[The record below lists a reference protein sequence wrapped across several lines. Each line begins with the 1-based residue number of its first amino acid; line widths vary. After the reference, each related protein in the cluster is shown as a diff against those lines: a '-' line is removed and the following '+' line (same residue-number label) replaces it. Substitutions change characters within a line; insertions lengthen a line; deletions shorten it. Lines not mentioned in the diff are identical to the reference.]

1 MPFDSRENAR
11 SGQARSA
18 PSHYVSAVDRPWGAF
33 KNGLMRDLRL
43 ATPSNCSRGLGFLLA
58 CMTLVHQSASP
69 AANQAGPPS
78 RPDQARVGEAGPA
91 GSRPVDFSYEIRPLL
106 SDRCF
111 RCHGPD
117 AGKRK
122 AKLRLDTRA
131 GMLKKLEEVGEGW
144 AVVKPRD
151 PDKSELI
158 RRIFTDDED
167 DRMPPP
173 ESHLTLSAADKAML
187 KRWVV
192 EGADYRPHWSLG
204 PVQPV
209 GVPRLRD
216 GTAPANPID
225 AFVRTRLEE
234 KGLTPAPRASP
245 EVIIRRLALNLT
257 GLPPA
262 PADIDAFLADRS
274 PGADVRAIERYLA
287 SPAYGERMAMD
298 WLDLARYADTYGYQA
313 DVDRD
318 MSAYRDWVIRAFN
331 DNLPYDQF
339 LTWQIAGDLLPNPTR
354 EQRIATA
361 FNRLHRQTNEGGSI
375 EEEFRTEYVVDR
387 VNTFGTAMLGLTME
401 CARCHDHKFD
411 AITQRDYFSMF
422 AFFNSIDESGL
433 YSHFTNAT
441 PSPSLL
447 LWAPEKETQHDLV
460 KTRIAAAE
468 VRLEAVSR
476 SARQAFNSWLETAP
490 VFASGRGL
498 AGSKTRDLPGLKTRD
513 YKTGQAAP
521 ASPGLKTRDYK
532 TGQAAAGS
540 PGLKTGSPGLKTR
553 AYTVNRPAPIAH
565 LEFNAVAGET
575 TPDSVSTVSA
585 QLQDGPALVHEG
597 PAAGGS
603 TAALR
608 FSGDNQVVHPG
619 VRPFSRTDP
628 FSLSLR
634 LKPTVKQARGII
646 LHQSRAWSDAG
657 SRGFELTLDHGRP
670 FFGLIHFWP
679 GNAVAVRAKRSLPLN
694 KWSRLVVTYDGSS
707 RAAGIR
713 LYLDGRLL
721 PTEVVRDRLYKDIGY
736 GPATGDRSSEK
747 HPFTIGARFR
757 DSGFKDGL
765 IDDLQVFDTR
775 LTAAEVVSAVRRDP
789 RDPAAFEHFLVRQHQ
804 PYISALAELKRL
816 REEENT
822 LISDT
827 PEIMVMEEMRQPR
840 PAHLLKRGA
849 YDAPAAIV
857 PRDTPGSLP
866 PFPKNQPRNRLGLA
880 RWLTDRTHPLA
891 ARVVVNRIWRMHFGR
906 GLVATQEDFGSQGKL
921 PSHPELLDW
930 LAGRFMDEG
939 WDVKALHRLIVTS
952 DTFQQS
958 SQAAGASARRDPDN
972 ELLARGPKTRLMA
985 EQIRD
990 SALAASGLL
999 NRTIGGP
1006 SVKPYQPAGLWEQ
1019 SGTGKTYKQDTGDAL
1034 YRRSLY
1040 TFWRRTSPP
1049 PSMITFDAMSREVC
1063 TAKRDVTATPLQSL
1077 VLLNDPQF
1085 VEAARVLAERVLKR
1099 FPNDEAGR
1107 NRDVFRALIGRLPDE
1122 TEEGILAR
1130 LFAGQRD
1137 LFARNLDDA
1146 AKLLGVG
1153 ESKSDEA
1160 LSRADLAAMTTVVN
1174 AIMNFDEFVVVR

>member
-1 MPFDSRENAR
+1 MRATW
-11 SGQARSA
+11 RSA
-18 PSHYVSAVDRPWGAF
+18 RAAGALAV
-33 KNGLMRDLRL
+33 
-43 ATPSNCSRGLGFLLA
+43 LA
-58 CMTLVHQSASP
+58 CAAIGPLTGAP
-69 AANQAGPPS
+69 AASQDAPPS
-78 RPDQARVGEAGPA
+78 RSDRARFGEAGSLD
-91 GSRPVDFSYEIRPLL
+91 SRPVNFSYQIRPLL

-122 AKLRLDTRA
+122 AKLRLDMRE
-131 GMLKKLEEVGEGW
+131 GVLKKLKDVGKGW
-144 AVVKPRD
+144 AVVKPGD
-151 PDKSELI
+151 PDRSELI

-173 ESHLTLSAADKAML
+173 ESHLALSAAEKAML
-187 KRWVV
+187 RQWVV
-192 EGADYRPHWSLG
+192 EGADYRPHWSLL
-204 PVQPV
+204 PVHSV
-209 GVPRLRD
+209 AVPRLRD
-216 GTAPANPID
+216 AEVPANPID
-225 AFVRTRLEE
+225 AFVRSRLDAE
-234 KGLTPAPRASP
+234 GLRPAAAASP
-245 EVIIRRLALNLT
+245 EVVIRRLAFNLT

-262 PADIDAFLADRS
+262 PAEIDALLADPS
-274 PGADVRAIERYLA
+274 PGAHARAVEQYLT

-318 MSAYRDWVIRAFN
+318 MSAYRDWVVRAFN

-339 LTWQIAGDLLPNPTR
+339 LTWQLAGDLLPNPTR

-387 VNTFGTAMLGLTME
+387 VNTFGTAMLGLTVE

-422 AFFNSIDESGL
+422 AFFNNIDESGL

-447 LWAPEKETQHDLV
+447 LWTPEKQREHGLV
-460 KTRIAAAE
+460 KARIAAAE
-468 VRLEAVSR
+468 SHLEAVSR
-476 SARQAFNSWLETAP
+476 SARQAFSAWLETAP
-490 VFASGRGL
+490 LFA
-498 AGSKTRDLPGLKTRD
+498 
-513 YKTGQAAP
+513 
-521 ASPGLKTRDYK
+521 
-532 TGQAAAGS
+532 
-540 PGLKTGSPGLKTR
+540 GSPGLKTR
-553 AYTVNRPAPIAH
+553 AYTGGDSAAVKAKANTGRPGRPVPIAR
-565 LEFNAVAGET
+565 LEFDEVTGDT
-575 TPDSVSTVSA
+575 TPDGVSKGSA
-585 QLQDGPALVHEG
+585 QLQDGPLPVHE
-597 PAAGGS
+597 PTASGGS
-603 TAALR
+603 TTALR
-608 FSGDNQVVHPG
+608 FSGDNLVVHPG
-619 VRPFSRTDP
+619 VRAFSRTDP

-634 LKPTVKQARGII
+634 LKPTVNQDRAIVV
-646 LHQSRAWSDAG
+646 HQSRAWSDAG

-679 GNAVAVRAKRSLPLN
+679 GNAIAVRAKRSLLLN
-694 KWSRLVVTYDGSS
+694 EWSRLVVTYDGSS

-713 LYLDGRLL
+713 LYLDDSRLD
-721 PTEVVRDRLYKDIGY
+721 TDVVRDYLYKDIGY
-736 GPATGDRSSEK
+736 GPAFGDRSSEK

-765 IDDLQVFDTR
+765 IDDLHVFDTC
-775 LTAAEVVSAVRRDP
+775 LTAAEVSNSVRRDR
-789 RDPAAFEHFLVRQHQ
+789 RDPAAFEHFLVRHHQ
-804 PYISALAELKRL
+804 PYISAAAELRRL
-816 REEENT
+816 RAEENT
-822 LISDT
+822 LVSGI

-849 YDAPAAIV
+849 YDAPGEIV
-857 PRDTPGSLP
+857 PRDTPASLP

-906 GLVATQEDFGSQGKL
+906 GLVVSQEDFGSQGKL

-930 LAGRFMDEG
+930 LAGKFMDDG
-939 WDVKALHRLIVTS
+939 WDVKALHRLILSS
-952 DTFQQS
+952 DTFRQS
-958 SQAAGASARRDPDN
+958 SQAPAVTARRDPDN
-972 ELLARGPKTRLMA
+972 ELLARGPQTRLMA

-999 NRTIGGP
+999 VRTIGGP

-1049 PSMITFDAMSREVC
+1049 PSMVTFDAISREVC
-1063 TAKRDVTATPLQSL
+1063 TARRDVTATPLQSL

-1085 VEAARVLAERVLKR
+1085 VEAARVLAEQLLKR
-1099 FPNDEAGR
+1099 LPDDKAGR
-1107 NRDVFRALIGRLPDE
+1107 NREAFRALLGRIPDE
-1122 TEEGILAR
+1122 VEAGILAR
-1130 LFAGQRD
+1130 LFDEQND
-1137 LFARNLDDA
+1137 LFSRNSDDA
-1146 AKLLGVG
+1146 ARLLEVG
-1153 ESKSDEA
+1153 DSGWDGA
-1160 LSRADLAAMTTVVN
+1160 LPRADFAAMTTVVN